1 MTCKIV
7 CMADTGLRPQ
17 IRPIADLTP
26 DNLRRVLEDMGAEP
40 GWYTSAAL
48 YDWYASMAREGGLTP
63 VSKKRFGAV
72 LGELGYKRA
81 VKSVDGKT
89 ARSWFI
95 TRRAIRGE
103 APRG

>member
-1 MTCKIV
+1 MSCNVVFMT
-7 CMADTGLRPQ
+7 DTGLRPQ

-26 DNLRRVLEDMGAEP
+26 DNLRRVLEDMGTGP

-48 YDWYASMAREGGLTP
+48 YNWYSSMAKEDGMNP
-63 VSKKRFGAV
+63 VSKKMFGTV
-72 LGELGYKRA
+72 LGSLGYQRA
-81 VKSVDGKT
+81 IKYVEGKT